1 MQINFKK
8 TLPNAKV
15 PTHGS
20 EGAAGYDL
28 YATNSADVAVGE
40 TVMFDTG
47 LAVEI
52 PYGYFGGIYSRSGLA
67 CKKGLYVQN
76 NVGILDSDYRGSIKV
91 ALHNNS
97 KEAHRIEE
105 GDRIAQLIVQPYQTV
120 SFYEVNEV
128 NGTVRGEGGFGS
140 SGQ

>member
-40 TVMFDTG
+40 TVFFDTG
-47 LAVEI
+47 VIVEI
-52 PYGYFGGIYSRSGLA
+52 PFGYFGALYSRSGLA
-67 CKKGLYVQN
+67 CKKGLHVQN
-76 NVGILDSDYRGSIKV
+76 GVGVIDSDFRSTIKV
-91 ALHNNS
+91 AIHNNS

-105 GDRIAQLIVQPYQTV
+105 GDRIAQLIIQPYQTV

-128 NGTVRGEGGFGS
+128 NGTVRGTGGFGS
-140 SGQ
+140 SGK